1 MNHQPF
7 ETWLMQPEP
16 LPPPDAQA
24 LQAHLR
30 ECPRCTNLHGALTE
44 VDLLFRHAPVA
55 TPAAGF
61 TQRWQMRLQHRQ
73 KVIERRQAWLVLA
86 LSAGAALAFL
96 LLLLML
102 VALTLQSPA
111 NWFLALVGQITQ
123 WVYFFATA
131 QQAIKL
137 LGETLPTGIWFGG
150 GLVLAMILMLWF
162 VSLQKIVALRRVRI

>member
-30 ECPRCTNLHGALTE
+30 DCPRCTNLHSALTE
-44 VDLLFRHAPVA
+44 VNLLFHHAPTVLP
-55 TPAAGF
+55 TPGF
-61 TQRWQMRLQHRQ
+61 TQRWQARLQHRQ

-111 NWFLALVGQITQ
+111 NWFLALIGQITQ
-123 WVYFFATA
+123 WVYFLATA
-131 QQAIKL
+131 QQTVKL
-137 LGETLPTGIWFGG
+137 LGETLPTGIWLGS
-150 GLVLAMILMLWF
+150 GLLLAMILMLWF
-162 VSLQKIVALRRVRI
+162 VSLQKIIAPRRVRA